1 MKKAITAI
9 MLLAIII
16 QSCNN
21 KAAKKHIINSNTEQ
35 EKSNSVNKEI
45 ADLPLQIDS
54 ITSQI
59 LIHPI
64 ISISENSKNYLN
76 RSSYKNDNITNDRI
90 IHHNDVITGNIV
102 NLKFQAINS
111 NKLIS
116 LSSKDILI
124 NSITFLRDTYKKT
137 TKEILLY
144 SVIDTDTNNDKQI
157 NQKDQSTLYISYID
171 GSYFKRISIT
181 NKDIIH
187 HYKFTLDNHKLYFN
201 TLVNTN
207 KDNTL
212 NTQDNIYYGYIDL
225 LSNNLNIIPYTP
237 I

>member
-1 MKKAITAI
+1 MKKAII
-9 MLLAIII
+9 LLAIII

-21 KAAKKHIINSNTEQ
+21 KAAKKHVISSNTEQ

-64 ISISENSKNYLN
+64 ISISANSKNYLN

-187 HYKFTLDNHKLYFN
+187 HYKFTLDNQKLYFN

-212 NTQDNIYYGYIDL
+212 NTQDSIYYGYIDL

>member
-21 KAAKKHIINSNTEQ
+21 KAAKKHVISRNTEQ

-64 ISISENSKNYLN
+64 ISISVNSKNYLN

-90 IHHNDVITGNIV
+90 THHNDVITGNIV

-187 HYKFTLDNHKLYFN
+187 LYKFTLDNQKLYFN

-212 NTQDNIYYGYIDL
+212 NTQDSIYYGYIDL

>member
-21 KAAKKHIINSNTEQ
+21 KAAKKHVISSNTEQ

-64 ISISENSKNYLN
+64 ISISANSKNYLN

-187 HYKFTLDNHKLYFN
+187 HYKFTLDNQKLYFN

-207 KDNTL
+207 KDNIL

>member
-9 MLLAIII
+9 ILLAIII

-64 ISISENSKNYLN
+64 ISISANSKNYLN
-76 RSSYKNDNITNDRI
+76 RSSYKNDNITNDRT
-90 IHHNDVITGNIV
+90 IHHNDIITGNIV

-111 NKLIS
+111 NRLIS

-187 HYKFTLDNHKLYFN
+187 HYKFTLDNQKLYFN

-212 NTQDNIYYGYIDL
+212 NTQDSIYYAYIDL

>member
-21 KAAKKHIINSNTEQ
+21 KAAKKHVISSNTEQ

-64 ISISENSKNYLN
+64 ISISANSKNYLN

-187 HYKFTLDNHKLYFN
+187 HYKFTLDNQKLYFN

-212 NTQDNIYYGYIDL
+212 NTQDSIYYAYIDL
-225 LSNNLNIIPYTP
+225 LSNNLNIIP
-237 I
+237 

>member
-1 MKKAITAI
+1 MKKAII
-9 MLLAIII
+9 LLAIII

-21 KAAKKHIINSNTEQ
+21 KATKKHVINSNTEQ

-64 ISISENSKNYLN
+64 ISISANSKNYLN

-124 NSITFLRDTYKKT
+124 NNITFLRDTYKKT

-187 HYKFTLDNHKLYFN
+187 HYKFTLDNQKLYFN

-212 NTQDNIYYGYIDL
+212 NTQDSIYYGYIDL

>member
-21 KAAKKHIINSNTEQ
+21 KAAKKHVISSNTEQ

-64 ISISENSKNYLN
+64 ISISANSKNYLN

-157 NQKDQSTLYISYID
+157 NQKDQSTLYISYLD

-187 HYKFTLDNHKLYFN
+187 HYKFTLDNQKLYFN

-207 KDNTL
+207 KDNIL